1 MQLAELKRQVE
12 HVKQDRERQVEA
24 ISRELDQARERI
36 MNLQRS
42 ESLVEVYKKKVENF
56 EDLRQQLID
65 MLELNR
71 KL

>member
-65 MLELNR
+65 M
-71 KL
+71 

>member
-56 EDLRQQLID
+56 EDLRQ
-65 MLELNR
+65 
-71 KL
+71 

>member
-1 MQLAELKRQVE
+1 MQITELKRQVD

-24 ISRELDQARERI
+24 ISRDLDHARERI

-56 EDLRQQLID
+56 EDLR
-65 MLELNR
+65 
-71 KL
+71 